1 MCAHTFSSVG
11 VTLCRQGDSAL
22 LLPSNQQVIHE
33 CLVEH
38 VGKEKIVLK
47 ITDKAKQARSESSIT
62 RVQYQSWLVNLQ
74 CCKSVQS
81 VC

>member
-1 MCAHTFSSVG
+1 MCVRVRVCVVRTRTCVCVCVCAHVCYVG
-11 VTLCRQGDSAL
+11 GYVLCRQGDSAL

-47 ITDKAKQARSESSIT
+47 ITDKAKQAR
-62 RVQYQSWLVNLQ
+62 
-74 CCKSVQS
+74 
-81 VC
+81 